1 VEAVQTVLILAV
13 IAAGV
18 LVAIWYTLRLEAKR
32 REALFLLA
40 QSLELTY
47 RGGPDASF
55 DTFHTHA
62 PFQIGRHRRAR
73 NLLEGETTIANER
86 HPVTLGDYEY
96 TVRRDKRNETKRFSF
111 ALFRLPWPAVP
122 DLAIRHEHLGD
133 KILGAIGFDDIDFE
147 SEEFSRRFFV
157 KSPDKRFAYAVVHPQ
172 MMEFL
177 LDGQAPKV
185 LLHHGECLVYVSEQK
200 RWAPDEFRRH
210 FDWGRDFLER
220 WPDHLRRELSERG
233 SRGGPA

>member
-1 VEAVQTVLILAV
+1 MEGVQTVLILAV
-13 IAAGV
+13 IAAGI
-18 LVAIWYTLRLEAKR
+18 LFAIWYALRLEAKR

-40 QSLELTY
+40 ESLGLTY

-73 NLLEGETTIANER
+73 SLMEGETAIGDER
-86 HPVTLGDYEY
+86 YPVILGDYEY
-96 TVRRDKRNETKRFSF
+96 TVREGKRNETRRFSF

-122 DLAIRHEHLGD
+122 DLAIRYEHLGD

-177 LDGQAPKV
+177 LDGQTPKI
-185 LLHHGECLVYVSEQK
+185 LLHHGECLVYVTERK
-200 RWAPDEFRRH
+200 RWAPEEFRRH
-210 FDWGRDFLER
+210 FAWGRDFLGR
-220 WPDHLRRELSERG
+220 WPGHLRRELAERHAP
-233 SRGGPA
+233 GGTA